1 MASIR
6 YDKVPLV
13 IEYDSRVEK
22 VLAYDCNLTEAA
34 DLQPVYAIGKKGIAE
49 QTPQG
54 ARTASLSFSYTPVL
68 SGYIN
73 KAKSRGDFNIINHVA
88 NGLKSSKKPQSSG
101 ISIKFGGISGEGLL
115 TSYSVSVSPYS
126 PVECSVNFELF
137 GSGQDVPVSGELS
150 SQAVSNTNNSSL
162 ASSVGHAAYSAFMAA
177 GAPATITSSDET
189 GIVSDIDYSIN
200 FEYEPVYKLGQEFPS
215 SFLYHSAS
223 EETTI
228 SENVHETGISF
239 TGKSEDFKLN
249 IKSLD
254 NNNAMSIDMT
264 SPVLT
269 NVRIGASAGN
279 TVQTEK
285 TIRSF
290 Y

>member
-22 VLAYDCNLTEAA
+22 VLAYNCSLTEAA
-34 DLQPVYAIGKKGIAE
+34 DLQPAYAIGKKGAAE

-73 KAKSRGDFNIINHVA
+73 RA
-88 NGLKSSKKPQSSG
+88 
-101 ISIKFGGISGEGLL
+101 
-115 TSYSVSVSPYS
+115 
-126 PVECSVNFELF
+126 
-137 GSGQDVPVSGELS
+137 GS
-150 SQAVSNTNNSSL
+150 
-162 ASSVGHAAYSAFMAA
+162 
-177 GAPATITSSDET
+177 PATITSRDET
-189 GIVSDIDYSIN
+189 GVISNIDYSIN
-200 FEYEPVYKLGQEFPS
+200 FEYEPVYKLGREFPS

-223 EETTI
+223 EETRI
-228 SENVHETGISF
+228 SENVHETGINF

-264 SPVLT
+264 NPVLT
-269 NVRIGASAGN
+269 NIQIDASAGDIA
-279 TVQTEK
+279 QTEK

>member
-22 VLAYDCNLTEAA
+22 VLAYNCSLTEAA
-34 DLQPVYAIGKKGIAE
+34 DLQPAYAIGKKGAAE

-54 ARTASLSFSYTPVL
+54 ARTASLSFSYTPVF
-68 SGYIN
+68 SGYTN
-73 KAKSRGDFNIINHVA
+73 RVKSRGDFNIINHVA

-126 PVECSVNFELF
+126 PVQCSVNFELF
-137 GSGQDVPVSGELS
+137 GSGQDIPISGELS
-150 SQAVSNTNNSSL
+150 SQAISNTDNSSL
-162 ASSVGHAAYSAFMAA
+162 ASSVGHSAYSAFMSA
-177 GAPATITSSDET
+177 GSPATITSRDET
-189 GIVSDIDYSIN
+189 GVISNIDYSIN
-200 FEYEPVYKLGQEFPS
+200 FEYEPVYKLGREFPS

-223 EETTI
+223 EETRI
-228 SENVHETGISF
+228 SENVHETGINF

-264 SPVLT
+264 NPVLT
-269 NVRIGASAGN
+269 NIQIDASAGDIA
-279 TVQTEK
+279 QTEK